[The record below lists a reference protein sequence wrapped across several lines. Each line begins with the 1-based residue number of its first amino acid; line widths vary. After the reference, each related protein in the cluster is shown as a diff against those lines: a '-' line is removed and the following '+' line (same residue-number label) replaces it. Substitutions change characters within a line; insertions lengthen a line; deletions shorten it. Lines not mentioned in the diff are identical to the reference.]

1 MFLLCI
7 NNTLSRFVIAFLPG
21 SKHLLISWLK
31 PLSMVMVILEP
42 KKIKS
47 VTASTFFTFYL
58 PWIDG
63 TGCHNLIFVMLSFKS
78 AFSFS
83 SFTLI
88 KRLFSSS
95 SLSAIRVI
103 LSAYL
108 RCWYFSRQFWF
119 QLVIHPVLHFP
130 WCTLHCYYCCCLV
143 TRLCPAVCDLIDCN
157 APGSS
162 VLEISQAKILK

>member
-1 MFLLCI
+1 MTTVKNIDVIIWTFVSKVMFLLCI

-31 PLSMVMVILEP
+31 PLSMVMVILEL

-58 PWIDG
+58 PWTDG

-95 SLSAIRVI
+95 SVSAIRVI

-108 RCWYFSRQFWF
+108 RLLIFLQAILISACDSSSLAFPLMYSALLLLLLFS
-119 QLVIHPVLHFP
+119 H
-130 WCTLHCYYCCCLV
+130 
-143 TRLCPAVCDLIDCN
+143 
-157 APGSS
+157 
-162 VLEISQAKILK
+162 